1 MNILLVCPQYP
12 DTYWSFKHALK
23 FVSKKA
29 AHIPLGLI
37 TVASMLPREWNKRL
51 TDMNV
56 STLRDSDITWADYVF
71 MSAMVVQSASVK
83 SIIARCKQLGTK
95 IVAGGPLFT
104 EESESYENV
113 DHLVLNE
120 AEITLPLFL
129 KDLQKGKP
137 EKVYRSDEF
146 ADICLTPVPDYSL
159 LSLGH
164 YSTAA
169 VQYSRGC
176 PYNCEFCDIT
186 ALYGRQV
193 RTKSPQQVIA
203 ELDALLQLG
212 WKGGVFFV
220 DDNFIGHRQK
230 LKNDLLPAII
240 QWMEAN
246 RYPFRFTTEA
256 TINLADDTE
265 LMDMM
270 VKAGF
275 GQVFIGIETPEE
287 ISLTACNKMQNN
299 KRNLIS
305 NVQAIQKSGMEV
317 MAGFIVGFDTDPP
330 NIFQRQVDFIQQSG
344 IITAMV
350 GLLNAPR
357 LSNLYKRLQSEGRIV
372 KSFTGDNTDYSMN
385 FKPVMD
391 RKVLADGYR
400 KIVHDIYSAKAFYD
414 RVLVFLKNYNPPLT
428 MYRKITFNKIL
439 AMIKSMVYL
448 GFINNTRRYYWNL
461 VFWTLFNKPQAFSLA
476 ITYSIYGYHFR
487 KVFAVRS

>member
-56 STLRDSDITWADYVF
+56 SLLRDSDITWADYVF
-71 MSAMVVQSASVK
+71 ISAMVVQSASVK

-129 KDLQKGKP
+129 NDLQKGKP

-146 ADICLTPVPDYSL
+146 ADICLTPVPNYSL
-159 LSLGH
+159 LALGH

-169 VQYSRGC
+169 IQYSRGC

-193 RTKSPQQVIA
+193 RTKSPQQVIT
-203 ELDALLQLG
+203 ELDALFQLG

-220 DDNFIGHRQK
+220 DDNFIGHRQR

-448 GFINNTRRYYWNL
+448 GFIKNTRKYYWNL

-476 ITYSIYGYHFR
+476 ITYSIYGYHFG
-487 KVFAVRS
+487 KVFEVRS

>member
-12 DTYWSFKHALK
+12 NTYWSFKHALK

-29 AHIPLGLI
+29 AHIPLGLV
-37 TVASMLPREWNKRL
+37 TVASMLPCEWKKQL
-51 TDMNV
+51 IDTNV
-56 STLRDSDITWADYVF
+56 SPLRDSDITWADYVF

-104 EESESYENV
+104 EESESYDNV

-120 AEITLPLFL
+120 AEITLPRFL
-129 KDLQKGKP
+129 NDLQKGKP

-159 LSLGH
+159 LALGH

-176 PYNCEFCDIT
+176 PYSCEFCDIT

-193 RTKSPQQVIA
+193 RTKSPQQVIN
-203 ELDALLQLG
+203 ELDALFQLG

-230 LKNDLLPAII
+230 LKKDLLPAII
-240 QWMEAN
+240 QWMETN

-287 ISLTACNKMQNN
+287 TSLTACNKMQNN
-299 KRNLIS
+299 KRDLIS

-357 LSNLYKRLQSEGRIV
+357 LSNLYKRLHSEGRIV
-372 KSFTGDNTDYSMN
+372 KSFSGDNTDYSMN

-414 RVLVFLKNYNPPLT
+414 RVIVFLKNYNPPLT

-439 AMIKSMVYL
+439 AMLKSMVYL
-448 GFINNTRRYYWNL
+448 GFIKNTRKYYWNL
-461 VFWTLFNKPQAFSLA
+461 VLWTLFNKPQAFSLA

-487 KVFAVRS
+487 KVFEVRS